1 MTVERGEILAKDG
14 PSADPGLTAAEVA
27 AARGRGESNSVN
39 GVSSRSYLLIVRTN
53 LFNFFNNLL
62 FAIGVALLALGRVN
76 DAILSVG
83 LGLVNALISSF
94 QELRA
99 KRTLD
104 GLRLLNS
111 ARTRVLRDG
120 VELEVPAQEL
130 VRGDLLRIT
139 SGDQVVVDGPVVS
152 GRLEVDESLLTG
164 ESESILKGGGDR
176 LLSGSFC
183 LSGEGLQRADSVGAD
198 SYAESVNAAAREW
211 TSSRTP
217 LQQQIDLVV
226 RIVMLIVASISAVIL
241 LQAALEGLP
250 LVRVV
255 QISAVLSGLVP
266 YGLFFLITL
275 SYAVGAATIA
285 KRGAIVQQ
293 INAVESLSN
302 VDVVCMD
309 KTGTLTSGALILE
322 QVLPVDGD
330 AADGS
335 RALLGSFAR
344 TVGVPNA
351 TMAALSDGL
360 DGAPLPVREE
370 VSFSSARRW
379 SAVAFADAALGGV
392 CVLGAPDALTPAL
405 EPGGRV
411 GGRPLADVAGGFADQ
426 GLRVLLFATSVN
438 EQAQLHDATGAPSL
452 PELAPRALVVLSDE
466 LRPQVQQA
474 LADFAERGVA
484 VKVISGDDP
493 RTVAALAA
501 RVGLA
506 EPAAVSGA
514 DLAAMPAAQ
523 FAETV
528 DQRSVFGRIAPE
540 QKEAIIDA
548 LRVQGR
554 YVAMIGDGVNDV
566 RSLKRAHVGIAMQ
579 SGASVTR
586 DVADLVLREDSFAAL
601 GPTQTQGQ
609 KIISG
614 ISTSMNLFLARV
626 VTSILIIVAVGI
638 LGLGFPY
645 EPAQVA
651 VTLFTVGV
659 PTLFLTMWARP
670 QRPDPNL
677 LGTLARFVIPAA
689 VVTAGFAVGIYALV
703 YRLVVDE
710 LLNQTIP
717 QEVVRK
723 FESFTGVSGSQ
734 ATFTDAAVS
743 IAAQTAM
750 SSFTAL
756 AAFSLILF
764 LEPPSRLFTGWAPV
778 SADKRPAILAAALFL
793 TLLVIVVTPPLARY
807 FTFVVPPLFG
817 LALVMASTV
826 LWFFA
831 LRAVWRH
838 RFVERFLGVERTP

>member
-1 MTVERGEILAKDG
+1 MTPEAGLTEQQVVAARSRGEG
-14 PSADPGLTAAEVA
+14 
-27 AARGRGESNSVN
+27 NSV
-39 GVSSRSYLLIVRTN
+39 GATPSRSYLLIVRTN

-62 FAIGVALLALGRVN
+62 FAIGVGLLALGRVN

-83 LGLVNALISSF
+83 LGLVNALISSI

-99 KRTLD
+99 KRKLD
-104 GLRLLNS
+104 SLRLLNS
-111 ARTRVLRDG
+111 ARSRVLRDG
-120 VELEVPAQEL
+120 VEREVPAEDL
-130 VRGDLLRIT
+130 VRGDLVRLV

-164 ESESILKGGGDR
+164 ESESVLKGGGDR

-183 LSGEGLQRADSVGAD
+183 LSGEGLQRAESVGAD
-198 SYAESVNAAAREW
+198 SYAQSVTAAAREW

-217 LQQQIDLVV
+217 LQQQVDLVV

-322 QVLPVDGD
+322 HVLPVDGD

-351 TMAALSDGL
+351 TMAAVSDGL
-360 DGAPLPVREE
+360 DGTPLRVREE
-370 VSFSSARRW
+370 VAFSSARRW
-379 SAVAFADAALGGV
+379 SAVAFDDAAIDGVGPGGV
-392 CVLGAPDALTPAL
+392 CVLGALEALTAAL
-405 EPGGRV
+405 RPGGRV
-411 GGRPLADVAGGFADQ
+411 AGRPLAEAAGGFADE
-426 GLRVLLFATSVN
+426 GLRVLLFATSVHK
-438 EQAQLHDATGAPSL
+438 QARLHDATGAPGL
-452 PELAPRALVVLSDE
+452 PELAPRTLVVLSDE

-474 LADFAERGVA
+474 LAELAERGVA

-493 RTVAALAA
+493 RTVSALAA
-501 RVGLA
+501 RVGVA
-506 EPAAVSGA
+506 ESAAVSGA

-523 FAETV
+523 FAEAV
-528 DQRSVFGRIAPE
+528 NQSSVFGRIAPK
-540 QKEAIIDA
+540 QKEAIIEA

-586 DVADLVLREDSFAAL
+586 DVADLVLLQDSFAAL
-601 GPTQTQGQ
+601 SPAQTQGQ
-609 KIISG
+609 KIIGG

-626 VTSILIIVAVGI
+626 LTSILIIVAVGI

-677 LGTLARFVIPAA
+677 PGTLARFVIPAA
-689 VVTAGFAVGIYALV
+689 LVTAGFAVGIYALV

-710 LLNQTIP
+710 LLNQKIP
-717 QEVVRK
+717 QEVVQK

-734 ATFTDAAVS
+734 ATFTDAAAS

-756 AAFSLILF
+756 AAFTLILF

-778 SADKRPAILAAALFL
+778 SADKRPAILAAALFV

-807 FTFVVPPLFG
+807 FTFVVPPPVGFS
-817 LALVMASTV
+817 LVMASTL

-838 RFVERFLGVERTP
+838 RFIERFLGVERTA